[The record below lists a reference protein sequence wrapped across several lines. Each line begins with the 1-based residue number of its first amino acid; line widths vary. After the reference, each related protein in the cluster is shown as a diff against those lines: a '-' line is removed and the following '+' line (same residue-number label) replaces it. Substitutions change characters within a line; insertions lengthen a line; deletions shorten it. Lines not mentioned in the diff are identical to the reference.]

1 MSAKRTVDAAL
12 TTQSRVRLGASQAVI
27 CHPHRCLPHKLLP
40 PFPVQ
45 VPPRDLEHRPQL
57 RENQFKVT
65 LAIAKLNRNVII
77 WRVLAKSCAFLQTTY
92 LFQYCQCAN
101 AKFLYGF
108 EQSIVKAA
116 A

>member
-65 LAIAKLNRNVII
+65 LASKIKQKCHNLESFSKVMC
-77 WRVLAKSCAFLQTTY
+77 LFQTTY